1 MQGTFSFGREVMLRA
16 IPVVL
21 PWVASALFSTL
32 RLRFLRAEPR
42 RRIILAGR
50 PFIGILWH
58 QQMLLSQ
65 LAIGNRKAIFMSSR
79 SRDGEISTRVLRRQG
94 HGVVRGSS
102 SAGGAQA
109 LREVIR
115 LLRLGYGAVMI
126 ADGPK
131 GPPRILKDGVI
142 LAAQRS
148 KPGCILAAKD
158 SGAPLIPIACAFSR
172 ALILRNWDETAIPY
186 PFSSAVIGYGN
197 PIIIPKEATRVECEV
212 ASADLDTAMLELER
226 RCRAVLE
233 EDPCG

>member
-1 MQGTFSFGREVMLRA
+1 MQACSLGRAIMLQA

-21 PWVASALFSTL
+21 PWVASTLFATL
-32 RLRFLRAEPR
+32 NLRFQHPEPR
-42 RRIILAGR
+42 RGVILAGR
-50 PFIGILWH
+50 PFIGVLWH
-58 QQMLLSQ
+58 QQMLMSQ
-65 LAIGNRKAIFMSSR
+65 VALGNRKAIFMSSR

-115 LLRLGYGAVMI
+115 LLRMGYGSIMI

-131 GPPRILKDGVI
+131 GPPR
-142 LAAQRS
+142 RS

-158 SGAPLIPIACAFSR
+158 SGVPLIPIACAFSK
-172 ALILRNWDETAIPY
+172 ALTLRNWDQTAIPY

-197 PIIIPKEATRVECEV
+197 PIFIPKEATRVECEV
-212 ASADLDTAMLELER
+212 ASADLDIAMMDLER
-226 RCRAVLE
+226 RCRSFLE
-233 EDPCG
+233 AGERG